1 MQVIHTQL
9 VKLFISITI
18 WRVLQAVCEWLM
30 LFLTDIPW
38 WRRAAVRPT
47 LLIDLHNTNHMIR
60 HWSIRKTRT
69 HIQRFLIITSAI
81 VIGVRPRKICH
92 WRRSCPAAVQRDLP
106 VCEGV
111 SSWIV
116 SSNVLE
122 HFKAGVRLGN
132 IYDASHFMTWDIH
145 TYLQQA
151 VLPAFFHPGILRKKK
166 MTGNKISKKFPWGS
180 FWGNFSSYLHCAF
193 DRLDA
198 TAERIPIISLRFSGG
213 FLIEMGPKV
222 NFDDF
227 WWNHHKGQGSCD
239 GLEGSTWQW
248 SVYIYKYLYVYVHQD
263 R

>member
-1 MQVIHTQL
+1 MLELWIDLFVGAWFFAYILKTCAYLYLLHWAHSHLSFASVLQHIHQGLFWKSNRDHQRRNFGWPVEKTRSIKQMQVIHTQL

-47 LLIDLHNTNHMIR
+47 LLIDLHNTYHMIR
-60 HWSIRKTRT
+60 HWSIGKTRT

-151 VLPAFFHPGILRKKK
+151 VLPAFFQP
-166 MTGNKISKKFPWGS
+166 
-180 FWGNFSSYLHCAF
+180 
-193 DRLDA
+193 
-198 TAERIPIISLRFSGG
+198 
-213 FLIEMGPKV
+213 
-222 NFDDF
+222 
-227 WWNHHKGQGSCD
+227 
-239 GLEGSTWQW
+239 
-248 SVYIYKYLYVYVHQD
+248 
-263 R
+263 